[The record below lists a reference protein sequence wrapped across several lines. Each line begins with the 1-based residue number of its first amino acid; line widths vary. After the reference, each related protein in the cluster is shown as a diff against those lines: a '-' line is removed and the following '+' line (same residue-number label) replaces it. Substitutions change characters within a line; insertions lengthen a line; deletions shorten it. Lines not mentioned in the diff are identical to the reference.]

1 MSQTGPQMVAE
12 LPTSD
17 DGAHA
22 PLPGEG
28 DARTAAQE
36 SSERLTPET
45 VQRLFE
51 EHNRALIRF
60 LRTRVRSDHEA
71 RDVAQEAYV
80 RLLQLDHVQ
89 TVSFLRAYLFRIALN
104 IATDRIRAE
113 AFRHHAHQD
122 PVFDHDDVEPDPE
135 RKSLAREQLRLLD
148 QCLEELPSKARLAFL
163 WHRVSEMKV
172 DEIAARLGVSDRMVR
187 KYQVQAV
194 LHLRSRMDAIGV
206 DCKGLRE

>member
-1 MSQTGPQMVAE
+1 MSQTVPEMATE
-12 LPTSD
+12 LPEPN
-17 DGAHA
+17 AA
-22 PLPGEG
+22 PANEHGP
-28 DARTAAQE
+28 
-36 SSERLTPET
+36 ERLTPQAVE
-45 VQRLFE
+45 RLFA

-60 LRTRVRSDHEA
+60 LRTRVRSEHEA

-80 RLLQLDHVQ
+80 RLLQLDQVQ

-113 AFRHHAHQD
+113 AIRNHAHQD
-122 PVFDHDDVEPDPE
+122 PIFDADVVEPDPE

-148 QCLEELPSKARLAFL
+148 ECLEELPPKARLAFL

-194 LHLRSRMDAIGV
+194 LHLRARMDAFRGEGEGQG
-206 DCKGLRE
+206 K